1 MPIENNKKQE
11 QKTESTQTSKDI
23 KDMEIQIEDAEQS
36 VSIGRAF
43 RRVARSVRKTSK

>member
-1 MPIENNKKQE
+1 MPIENNKEQE

-23 KDMEIQIEDAEQS
+23 KDMEIRIEDTEQS

-43 RRVARSVRKTSK
+43 RRLARSVRNTSK